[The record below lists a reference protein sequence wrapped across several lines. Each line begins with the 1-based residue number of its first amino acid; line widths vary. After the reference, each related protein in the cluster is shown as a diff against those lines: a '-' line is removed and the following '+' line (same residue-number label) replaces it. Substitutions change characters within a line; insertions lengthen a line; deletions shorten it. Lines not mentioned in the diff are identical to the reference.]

1 MAPIDIQTDLV
12 TLAALLMTWEKATAH
27 SMNTMVLS
35 ILEPGSM
42 IHAMGRDST
51 LNQMDPNMMENILM
65 DSSTAEV
72 LTLSQ
77 TALVMMEYSNTG
89 RDTEE
94 ARLRNLQERS
104 MKECGRKMSS
114 TEKEDSLNP
123 MEPDML
129 ESSSMEEKMEEA

>member
-1 MAPIDIQTDLV
+1 M
-12 TLAALLMTWEKATAH
+12 AH

-94 ARLRNLQERS
+94 AHLRNLQERS